1 MPFCERIVG
10 LKVTVALLSF
20 DCEGGVG
27 GSPVSCPFIAN
38 GGVNRELGIVL
49 SE

>member
-1 MPFCERIVG
+1 VPFCERIVE

-27 GSPVSCPFIAN
+27 GSPVSRPLIAN
-38 GGVNRELGIVL
+38 GGVNRELGRVL
-49 SE
+49 LE